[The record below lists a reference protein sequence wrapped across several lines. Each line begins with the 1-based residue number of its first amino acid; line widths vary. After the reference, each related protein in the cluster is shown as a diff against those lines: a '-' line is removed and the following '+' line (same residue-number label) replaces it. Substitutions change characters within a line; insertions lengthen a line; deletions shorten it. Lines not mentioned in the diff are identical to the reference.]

1 VAPVYLDKEL
11 KGYLYIILGGENYDS
26 LVNRLQGN
34 HIYHLAVQS
43 ALIGLLLLLTI
54 GIVIFYAITR
64 PLSRLS
70 KQVSGYG
77 QALTGSLNEDTHR
90 QSVAEIEALLSNMDN
105 QSRDEVAIL
114 QNNFSSM
121 ARKIAEQMQ
130 HLQLTDQQRK
140 ELLSHLSHDL
150 KTPIAA
156 QRAYLETLLD
166 DAESTKDT
174 AQLSPQLNLQQRQ
187 QFLSSALRQCDLL
200 ANRVQEILELSRL
213 EAGQLQLNKATI
225 DIAELSSDLTQ
236 QLGPLARQQGVNI
249 HFTPPPQE
257 ACVEADP
264 ALLNRLFLNLIE
276 NAIHHSVKGGNITLS
291 IEKQGQ
297 TLRFS
302 VLDEGRGIAADDLPY
317 IFQAFYRGKHDLT
330 ANQHK
335 QANQGLGLAIC
346 QRIACLHGTEIT
358 VDSTINK
365 GSRFSVA
372 F

>member
-1 VAPVYLDKEL
+1 
-11 KGYLYIILGGENYDS
+11 
-26 LVNRLQGN
+26 
-34 HIYHLAVQS
+34 
-43 ALIGLLLLLTI
+43 
-54 GIVIFYAITR
+54 
-64 PLSRLS
+64 
-70 KQVSGYG
+70 
-77 QALTGSLNEDTHR
+77 
-90 QSVAEIEALLSNMDN
+90 
-105 QSRDEVAIL
+105 
-114 QNNFSSM
+114 
-121 ARKIAEQMQ
+121 MQ

-174 AQLSPQLNLQQRQ
+174 AQLSPQQHQ

-200 ANRVQEILELSRL
+200 ASRVQEILELSRL
-213 EAGQLQLNKATI
+213 EAGQLRLNKETI

-249 HFTPPPQE
+249 HFSPPPQE

-276 NAIHHSVKGGNITLS
+276 NAIHHSVKGGNITLG

-297 TLRFS
+297 GLQFS
-302 VLDEGRGIAADDLPY
+302 VVDEGRGIAIDDLPY
-317 IFQAFYRGKHDLT
+317 IFQAFYRGKQNLT

-335 QANQGLGLAIC
+335 QAKQGLGLAIC
-346 QRIACLHGTEIT
+346 QRIAQLHDTEVKVESVI
-358 VDSTINK
+358 DQ
-365 GSRFSVA
+365 GSRFSVV
-372 F
+372 FKTND